1 MWSLAQKKNGWRSS
15 AGPDSLA
22 GSFRPE
28 ACAGAIAPKANDAA
42 LILAARTL
50 GINLQKLHTRY
61 EQQMDFD
68 QGNDDP
74 YAYR

>member
-1 MWSLAQKKNGWRSS
+1 MVLGAKKTGGAVQPDPTAWLDRSVQRLAQEQL
-15 AGPDSLA
+15 P
-22 GSFRPE
+22 PE
-28 ACAGAIAPKANDAA
+28 ANDAA